1 MDDPLYAIVFC
12 PRISSAFQTD
22 LLLILEESI
31 LQEPLVQCIDSID
44 IHLQMQP
51 WRRFVALELHTKN
64 Y

>member
-22 LLLILEESI
+22 LLLILGESI

-51 WRRFVALELHTKN
+51 WRRFVAL
-64 Y
+64 